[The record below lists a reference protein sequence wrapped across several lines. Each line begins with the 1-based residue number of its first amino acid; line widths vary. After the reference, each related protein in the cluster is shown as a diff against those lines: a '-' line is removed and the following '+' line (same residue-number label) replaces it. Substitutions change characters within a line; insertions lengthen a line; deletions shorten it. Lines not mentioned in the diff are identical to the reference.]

1 MLGRPRNVR
10 RRADSGE
17 RWEFAQ
23 LALLPWRRIGTIGAA
38 VAGAAAI
45 GAALL
50 LFINQPIERIR
61 VAGQFQHLTAQDV
74 EKAVRAQL
82 HGAGLVSVRL
92 DDVRRALRLLPW
104 VEAATVQRSWP
115 RGLAVT
121 VIEQQAVA
129 RWNSTDLVNEHG
141 EVFLGNARFAPP
153 ELPQLAGPPGSE
165 AEVVA
170 RYLAVQD
177 RIVES
182 GVRLTALRLDARG
195 AWELQLDDGVTV
207 RFGRRQVDERFE
219 RFLTV
224 ALRMVC
230 QRASDIAYVDMRY
243 TNGFAVGWRGAT
255 PHSPAD
261 GHGQEGKADG

>member
-1 MLGRPRNVR
+1 MLGRRRNVR
-10 RRADSGE
+10 RRADSGA
-17 RWEFAQ
+17 RWSLPA
-23 LALLPWRRIGTIGAA
+23 LPWRRIGTL
-38 VAGAAAI
+38 AGALAGANLI

-50 LFINQPIERIR
+50 LFVNQPIEHIR
-61 VAGQFQHLTAQDV
+61 VEGQFQHLTAQEV

-104 VEAATVQRSWP
+104 VQAATVQRSWP

-129 RWNSTDLVNEHG
+129 RWNSTDLVNTHG
-141 EVFLGNARFAPP
+141 ELFPDNSHFVPT
-153 ELPQLAGPPGSE
+153 ELPQLAGPAGSE
-165 AEVVA
+165 ADVVA
-170 RYLAVQD
+170 RYLAVQG
-177 RIVES
+177 RIEES
-182 GVRLTALRLDARG
+182 GVRLSALKLDARG

-207 RFGRRQVDERFE
+207 RFGRRQVDERFA

-230 QRASDIAYVDMRY
+230 QRAADIAYVDMRY
-243 TNGFAVGWRGAT
+243 TNGFAVGWRSAATRAPAGA
-255 PHSPAD
+255 HA
-261 GHGQEGKADG
+261 QEGKADG

>member
-1 MLGRPRNVR
+1 MLGRRRNVR
-10 RRADSGE
+10 RRADSAE
-17 RWEFAQ
+17 RWQ
-23 LALLPWRRIGTIGAA
+23 LSQLPWRRIGAI
-38 VAGAAAI
+38 AGAVLGASAI

-50 LFINQPIERIR
+50 LFMNQPIERIR
-61 VAGQFQHLTAQDV
+61 VDGQFQHLTAQDV

-129 RWNSTDLVNEHG
+129 RWNSTDLVNAHG
-141 EVFLGNARFAPP
+141 DMFAGNSRFVPP
-153 ELPQLAGPPGSE
+153 ELPQLAGPPGTE
-165 AEVVA
+165 ADVVA
-170 RYLAVQD
+170 RYLAVQG

-182 GVRLTALRLDARG
+182 GVRLTALKLDARG
-195 AWELQLDDGVTV
+195 AWELQLDDGVMV

-230 QRASDIAYVDMRY
+230 QRAADIAYVDMRY
-243 TNGFAVGWRGAT
+243 SNGFAVGWRSGASRT
-255 PHSPAD
+255 PANN
-261 GHGQEGKADG
+261 HGQEGKVDG

>member
-1 MLGRPRNVR
+1 MLGRRRNVR
-10 RRADSGE
+10 RRAEGGE
-17 RWEFAQ
+17 RWQFLQ
-23 LALLPWRRIGTIGAA
+23 LPWQRIAAIATALLG
-38 VAGAAAI
+38 AGALA
-45 GAALL
+45 AALL
-50 LFINQPIERIR
+50 LFVNQPIERIR
-61 VAGQFQHLTAQDV
+61 VDGQFQHLTAQDV
-74 EKAVRAQL
+74 ERAVRAQL

-104 VEAATVQRSWP
+104 VQAATVQRSWP
-115 RGLAVT
+115 RGLTVT

-129 RWNSTDLVNEHG
+129 RWNSTDLVNTHG
-141 EVFLGNARFAPP
+141 DLFFGNSRFVPP

-165 AEVVA
+165 ADVVA

-182 GVRLTALRLDARG
+182 GVRLTALKLDARG

-230 QRASDIAYVDMRY
+230 QRAADIAYVDMRY
-243 TNGFAVGWRGAT
+243 TNGFAVGWRSGAT
-255 PHSPAD
+255 HTPAVS
-261 GHGQEGKADG
+261 HGQDGKADG

>member
-1 MLGRPRNVR
+1 MLGRRRNVR
-10 RRADSGE
+10 RRADSAE
-17 RWEFAQ
+17 RWQ
-23 LALLPWRRIGTIGAA
+23 LSQLPWRRIGTI
-38 VAGAAAI
+38 AGALLGASAI

-50 LFINQPIERIR
+50 LFMNQPIERIR
-61 VAGQFQHLTAQDV
+61 VDGQFQHLTAQDV

-92 DDVRRALRLLPW
+92 NDVRRALRMVPW

-115 RGLAVT
+115 RGLRVT

-129 RWNSTDLVNEHG
+129 RWNSNDLVNTHG
-141 EVFLGNARFAPP
+141 DLFPGNAHFVPQ
-153 ELPQLAGPPGSE
+153 ELPQLAGPPGTE
-165 AEVVA
+165 ADVVA
-170 RYLAVQD
+170 RYLAVQG

-195 AWELQLDDGVTV
+195 AWELQLDDGVMV

-224 ALRMVC
+224 ALRMVS
-230 QRASDIAYVDMRY
+230 QRAADIAYVDMRY
-243 TNGFAVGWRGAT
+243 TNGFAVGWRNGAT
-255 PHSPAD
+255 RTPAD
-261 GHGQEGKADG
+261 SHAQEGKADG

>member
-1 MLGRPRNVR
+1 MLGRRRNVR
-10 RRADSGE
+10 RRAEGGE
-17 RWEFAQ
+17 RWQ
-23 LALLPWRRIGTIGAA
+23 LALLPWQRIGAI
-38 VAGAAAI
+38 AGAILGAGAI
-45 GAALL
+45 AAALL

-61 VAGQFQHLTAQDV
+61 VDGQFQHLTAQDV
-74 EKAVRAQL
+74 ERAVRAQL

-104 VEAATVQRSWP
+104 VQAATVQRSWP
-115 RGLAVT
+115 RGLRVT

-129 RWNSTDLVNEHG
+129 RWNSTDLVNAHG
-141 EVFLGNARFAPP
+141 DLFFGNPHFAPP
-153 ELPQLAGPPGSE
+153 ELPQLAGPPGTE
-165 AEVVA
+165 ADVVA
-170 RYLAVQD
+170 RYLAVQG

-182 GVRLTALRLDARG
+182 GVRLTALKLDARG

-230 QRASDIAYVDMRY
+230 QRAADIAYVDMRY
-243 TNGFAVGWRGAT
+243 TNGFAVGWRSAAT
-255 PHSPAD
+255 RPAAD
-261 GHGQEGKADG
+261 THGQDGKADG

>member
-1 MLGRPRNVR
+1 MLGRRRNVR

-17 RWEFAQ
+17 RFQ
-23 LALLPWRRIGTIGAA
+23 LGALPWRRIGTLALALLGA
-38 VAGAAAI
+38 GAI

-61 VAGQFQHLTAQDV
+61 VDGQFQHLTAQDV

-104 VEAATVQRSWP
+104 VQAATVQRSWP

-121 VIEQQAVA
+121 VTEQQAVA
-129 RWNSTDLVNEHG
+129 RWNSTDLVNAHG
-141 EVFLGNARFAPP
+141 ELFLGNAHFAPP
-153 ELPQLAGPPGSE
+153 ELPQLGGPAGTE
-165 AEVVA
+165 ADVVA
-170 RYLAVQD
+170 RYLAVQG

-182 GVRLTALRLDARG
+182 GLRLTALRLDARG

-224 ALRMVC
+224 ALRMVTE
-230 QRASDIAYVDMRY
+230 RAADIAYVDMRY
-243 TNGFAVGWRGAT
+243 TNGFAVGWRSGAT
-255 PHSPAD
+255 RAPA
-261 GHGQEGKADG
+261 GAHGQEGKADG

>member
-1 MLGRPRNVR
+1 MLGQRRNVR
-10 RRADSGE
+10 RRAESAP
-17 RWEFAQ
+17 RWQ
-23 LALLPWRRIGTIGAA
+23 LAQLPWRRIGTIGGA
-38 VAGAAAI
+38 VLGAGVIA
-45 GAALL
+45 AALL
-50 LFINQPIERIR
+50 LFMNQPIERIR
-61 VAGQFQHLTAQDV
+61 VDGQFQHLSAQDV

-104 VEAATVQRSWP
+104 VEAASVQRSWP

-129 RWNSTDLVNEHG
+129 RWNSTDLVNSHG
-141 EVFLGNARFAPP
+141 DVFFGNSHFVPP

-165 AEVVA
+165 ADVVA
-170 RYLAVQD
+170 RYLAVQG

-182 GVRLTALRLDARG
+182 GVRLTALKLDARG
-195 AWELQLDDGVTV
+195 AWELELDDGVSV

-224 ALRMVC
+224 ALRVVC
-230 QRASDIAYVDMRY
+230 QRAADISYVDMRY
-243 TNGFAVGWRGAT
+243 TNGFAVGWRSAAT
-255 PHSPAD
+255 RTPAD

>member
-1 MLGRPRNVR
+1 MLGHRRNVR
-10 RRADSGE
+10 RRADSAE
-17 RWEFAQ
+17 RWQ
-23 LALLPWRRIGTIGAA
+23 LSQLPWRRIGAIAAA
-38 VAGAAAI
+38 VLGASAI

-50 LFINQPIERIR
+50 LFMNQPIERIR
-61 VAGQFQHLTAQDV
+61 VDGQFQHLTAQDV

-129 RWNSTDLVNEHG
+129 RWNSTDLVNAHG
-141 EVFLGNARFAPP
+141 DMFAGNSHFVPP
-153 ELPQLAGPPGSE
+153 ELPQLAGPPGTE
-165 AEVVA
+165 ADVVA
-170 RYLAVQD
+170 RYLAVQG

-182 GVRLTALRLDARG
+182 GVRLTALKLDARG

-230 QRASDIAYVDMRY
+230 QRAADIAYVDMRY
-243 TNGFAVGWRGAT
+243 SNGFAVGWRSGAT
-255 PHSPAD
+255 RTPAD
-261 GHGQEGKADG
+261 SHGQEGKADG